1 MSIEEVWIV
10 LVDGIEETW
19 KESETIVVAVKVIG
33 VVNVGATVIEVAE
46 GEELDFFARD
56 VTLVMINGNLGPFV
70 LSAC

>member
-1 MSIEEVWIV
+1 M
-10 LVDGIEETW
+10 
-19 KESETIVVAVKVIG
+19 VAVKVIG

-46 GEELDFFARD
+46 GEELDFFAKD